1 MPQISKPECECLRA
15 SVLVGCD
22 DGCVRA
28 QSLSGYEQYFAMA
41 RGVPGIEALDMSKF
55 FDTNYHYLVPELTS
69 TVSPKPDFSIF
80 FDKIKRG
87 QSTIGKE
94 KAVPIIIGALL
105 TGAPTSCLA
114 DCHARE
120 LCTILFLACL
130 SACLHRH
137 HAHLLCCLAGHRDQQ
152 TELALPVSCSS
163 LPHLAALE
171 RVQPLSSN
179 LVLMRDARMVQ
190 APTPWSAWP
199 SPRTRQPPSTTTR
212 PSRRCCPPTP
222 SF

>member
-1 MPQISKPECECLRA
+1 M
-15 SVLVGCD
+15 
-22 DGCVRA
+22 

-105 TGAPTSCLA
+105 IGSLPACLA
-114 DCHARE
+114 DGPAEEVAEQCCGFAQSCFWRACPLAGIGIIRSSSAARE
-120 LCTILFLACL
+120 GIMIWTVPLQCQSLAPLTHTL
-130 SACLHRH
+130 S
-137 HAHLLCCLAGHRDQQ
+137 
-152 TELALPVSCSS
+152 ECSRWS
-163 LPHLAALE
+163 LTW
-171 RVQPLSSN
+171 R
-179 LVLMRDARMVQ
+179 
-190 APTPWSAWP
+190 
-199 SPRTRQPPSTTTR
+199 
-212 PSRRCCPPTP
+212 
-222 SF
+222 

>member
-1 MPQISKPECECLRA
+1 MHAIIWPDAQGAVYLEAFRA
-15 SVLVGCD
+15 VWELKESQSVPNLCSTMGR
-22 DGCVRA
+22 DGCCART

-105 TGAPTSCLA
+105 TGSLPSCLA
-114 DCHARE
+114 DCPAEETAKQPCGCAQSLLQAR
-120 LCTILFLACL
+120 LIACP
-130 SACLHRH
+130 HRH
-137 HAHLLCCLAGHRDQQ
+137 HTQLLCCLTGHHSLQRI
-152 TELALPVSCSS
+152 LAMPISRNPLPY
-163 LPHLAALE
+163 LPRLE
-171 RVQPLSSN
+171 WRHPLG
-179 LVLMRDARMVQ
+179 
-190 APTPWSAWP
+190 PK
-199 SPRTRQPPSTTTR
+199 
-212 PSRRCCPPTP
+212 
-222 SF
+222 

>member
-1 MPQISKPECECLRA
+1 M
-15 SVLVGCD
+15 GCD
-22 DGCVRA
+22 DSCVRT

-105 TGAPTSCLA
+105 VGSLPSCLA
-114 DCHARE
+114 K
-120 LCTILFLACL
+120 
-130 SACLHRH
+130 
-137 HAHLLCCLAGHRDQQ
+137 
-152 TELALPVSCSS
+152 
-163 LPHLAALE
+163 
-171 RVQPLSSN
+171 
-179 LVLMRDARMVQ
+179 
-190 APTPWSAWP
+190 
-199 SPRTRQPPSTTTR
+199 
-212 PSRRCCPPTP
+212 CPAN
-222 SF
+222 